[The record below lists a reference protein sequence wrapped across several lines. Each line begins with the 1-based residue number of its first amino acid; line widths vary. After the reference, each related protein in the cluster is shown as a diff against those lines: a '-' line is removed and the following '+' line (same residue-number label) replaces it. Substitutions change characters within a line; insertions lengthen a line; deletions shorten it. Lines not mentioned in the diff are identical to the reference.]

1 MNSDFSQTKNMG
13 TLYVVATPIGNLGD
27 ITLRAIQVLQ
37 NVDVVACEDSRVTG
51 RLLNHLKIKKPLYS
65 YHQHSQDLK
74 TDYLIERLERGDD
87 IALLTDSGTPGVS
100 DPGSKLVKK
109 VLDYGKMKVVTVPG
123 PSALSA
129 ALSIA
134 GVPSKEILFLGFLP
148 KKKGRQTKLREIKEF
163 WQKGFTV
170 VFFESPY
177 RIKKTVRELSSYAK
191 NAELS
196 LFREMTKKFEEII
209 TLKLNGSEEE
219 ISRIRAQGEFTAVL
233 KAKRK

>member
-13 TLYVVATPIGNLGD
+13 TFYVIATPIGNLGD
-27 ITLRAIQVLQ
+27 ITLRAIEVLSG
-37 NVDVVACEDSRVTG
+37 VDLVVCEDSRVTG
-51 RLLNHLKIKKPLYS
+51 RLLSHLKIKKTLYS
-65 YHQHSQDLK
+65 YHQHSQNSK
-74 TDYLIERLERGDD
+74 MDYLIERLEKGDD
-87 IALLTDSGTPGVS
+87 VALVTDSGTPGIS
-100 DPGSKLVKK
+100 DPGSKLVKR
-109 VLDYGKMKVVTVPG
+109 VLDYGKIDVVAVPG

-134 GVPSKEILFLGFLP
+134 GVPSKKILFLGFLP
-148 KKKGRQTKLREIKEF
+148 KKKGRQTELSQIREF

-177 RIKKTVRELSSYAK
+177 RIKKTVLELSSYVK
-191 NAELS
+191 NAELG

-209 TLKLNGSEEE
+209 TVKLDGNEEE
-219 ISRIRAQGEFTAVL
+219 INKIRAQGEFTAVL

>member
-1 MNSDFSQTKNMG
+1 MLDETKNG

-27 ITLRAIQVLQ
+27 ITLRAIEVLQ
-37 NVDVVACEDSRVTG
+37 NVDLIACEDSRVTG
-51 RLLNHLKIKKPLYS
+51 RLLSHLKIKKPLYS
-65 YHQHSQDLK
+65 YHQHSQNLK
-74 TDYLIERLERGDD
+74 TDHLIEILEKGDD
-87 IALLTDSGTPGVS
+87 IALVTDSGTPGLS

-109 VLDYGKMKVVTVPG
+109 VLDYGKIDLVTVPG

-134 GVPSKEILFLGFLP
+134 GVPSKDIIFLGFLP
-148 KKKGRQTKLREIKEF
+148 KKKGRQTKLREIGEF
-163 WQKGFTV
+163 WQKGFTI

-177 RIKKTVRELSSYAK
+177 RIKKTVRELSTYAK

-209 TLKLNGSEEE
+209 TIKLDGNEEE
-219 ISRIRAQGEFTAVL
+219 INRIRAQGEFTAVL
-233 KAKRK
+233 KANRK